1 MHKQISSTENTK
13 ICGGNNSTNDEK
25 EQKGE
30 IASIDCQPRRQT
42 ATQTLVIQSF
52 SLLSSSARLAAV
64 LLMFA
69 GIVGSGG
76 FIIGAEAAAHPL
88 IGLANAPDTTSLRL
102 CGLKLTMTLNT
113 ICKNQLCGGFM
124 FEPPK
129 KRMPPILL
137 INSNIFLVFYGLS
150 SFSFII
156 FSDLSPPNV
165 YHLPSLS

>member
-1 MHKQISSTENTK
+1 MHKQISSTESAK
-13 ICGGNNSTNDEK
+13 ICENSGKNSTNDEK

-30 IASIDCQPRRQT
+30 IASIGCQPRRQT

-64 LLMFA
+64 LLMFV
-69 GIVGSGG
+69 GIVGTGG
-76 FIIGAEAAAHPL
+76 MIIGAEAAAHPL

-129 KRMPPILL
+129 KRMPSFIYKFKHFSDILRSL
-137 INSNIFLVFYGLS
+137 IVLLYNIF
-150 SFSFII
+150 
-156 FSDLSPPNV
+156 
-165 YHLPSLS
+165 